1 MSKKRIIFMGTP
13 EISALYLK
21 TLIDFQYNIIAV
33 FTQPAR
39 KKGRGMKFQISPV
52 QKLAEEKGIKVFA
65 PIELDSSDINNQFEN
80 LKPDLIVVM
89 GYGLILPKYIL
100 SSPTFGCINIHV
112 SLLPKW
118 RGAAPIEHAILNGD
132 KKTGISIIKLVD
144 KLDAGPILEKRVVPI
159 GDNINKGHLT
169 SLLNKTGTNMLIEI
183 IPKIFQNSI
192 IPEIQNEE
200 EASYASKI
208 SAEMRKL
215 DFNKNVFEIYNKIRA
230 FSPNP
235 LAWFLFNNER
245 IRVVEANYKEGNFE
259 PSIIINDQFHIS
271 CKNGIICPTII
282 QREGKNAID
291 LKAFLR
297 GYKFTIGSKVNA

>member
-52 QKLAEEKGIKVFA
+52 QKLAEEKGIKVFT

-100 SSPTFGCINIHV
+100 RSPTFGCINIHV

-118 RGAAPIEHAILNGD
+118 RGAAPIEQIGRA
-132 KKTGISIIKLVD
+132 SCR
-144 KLDAGPILEKRVVPI
+144 ERV
-159 GDNINKGHLT
+159 
-169 SLLNKTGTNMLIEI
+169 
-183 IPKIFQNSI
+183 
-192 IPEIQNEE
+192 
-200 EASYASKI
+200 
-208 SAEMRKL
+208 
-215 DFNKNVFEIYNKIRA
+215 
-230 FSPNP
+230 
-235 LAWFLFNNER
+235 
-245 IRVVEANYKEGNFE
+245 
-259 PSIIINDQFHIS
+259 
-271 CKNGIICPTII
+271 
-282 QREGKNAID
+282 
-291 LKAFLR
+291 
-297 GYKFTIGSKVNA
+297 